1 MSGLYSRSNSR
12 PGRSA
17 WPFLVALIAAV
28 VLPAAACSSPAPLTP
43 VGSATAAAS
52 TGPAKAVIPPDTP
65 AGAQLRWLIGA
76 VAHLPMSGAQVRAHF
91 DAAFLAQVSP
101 AVLNQALQAV
111 VGVKLI
117 WIQVS
122 ELNTVVVIV
131 SGDGTVPRAQVQL
144 TIDSR
149 GLINGLRISP
159 DTTEPTP
166 ATWAGVDAALHLVAP
181 QVRLLVADVSNGSC
195 QPVHSIDPA
204 TAAPLGSA
212 FKLYVLEALGNAVAA
227 GKVGWNQPLTVTA
240 QLKGLPPGD
249 LQNEPDGS
257 QISVLDTAAKMISVS
272 DNTATDMLINL
283 VSRSAVEA
291 ALTATGMASPA
302 LDRPFLTTREIFIL
316 KLDQWPT
323 LAKRYSAA
331 DEPSRRALLAST
343 VDRAALPAVAA
354 AGAWTT
360 PRDIN
365 SLEYF
370 ASAIDICRA
379 YSSLAALARRPG
391 LAPIGQVISLNDDGL
406 QLDPAQWKTTWFKG
420 GSEPGVLTL
429 AYLATTRTGHSYVV
443 ALLAENPSQPIN
455 EATAAPVM
463 LSAIKGAFTL
473 AARN

>member
-1 MSGLYSRSNSR
+1 
-12 PGRSA
+12 
-17 WPFLVALIAAV
+17 VALIAAV
-28 VLPAAACSSPAPLTP
+28 VLSAAACSSPAPPTP

-76 VAHLPMSGAQVRAHF
+76 VAHLPISGAQVRAHF
-91 DAAFLAQVSP
+91 DAAFLSQVSP

-122 ELNTVVVIV
+122 ELNTVIVIV

-166 ATWAGVDAALHLVAP
+166 ATWAGVDAALRLVAP

-204 TAAPLGSA
+204 TAAPLGST

-240 QLKGLPPGD
+240 QLKGLPPGE

-257 QISVLDTAAKMISVS
+257 QISVLDTAAKMISIS

-283 VSRSAVEA
+283 VGRSAVEA

-302 LDRPFLTTREIFIL
+302 LDRPFLTTREIFVL
-316 KLDQWPT
+316 KLDQWPM

-360 PRDIN
+360 PRAIN

-370 ASAIDICRA
+370 ASASDICHA

-443 ALLAENPSQPIN
+443 TVLAENPSQPID
-455 EATAAPVM
+455 ETAAIPII

-473 AARN
+473 AAHH